1 MTGTK
6 DARARLLRAAEAMFY
21 EQGIGNTGID
31 ALTARAGVGKMS
43 LYRHFAGKDELVA
56 ETLRQRD
63 ERHRAWLLPDEPGDP
78 RDRLLG
84 VFDRIADAI
93 EGSGGTFRG
102 CPFVK
107 AVSELEDAGH
117 PAWPVAR
124 EHKARLTSALV
135 RLAAEAGAADAGRLA
150 GDLLVL
156 IDGAAVQGV
165 IRQDAAPVRAARRMA
180 ALVID
185 DAMEAGRRVGTRV
198 NDDAMEV
205 E

>member
-6 DARARLLRAAEAMFY
+6 DARVRLLRAAEAMFY

-31 ALTARAGVGKMS
+31 ALAARAGIGKMS

-63 ERHRAWLLPDEPGDP
+63 APHRAWLLPEEPGDP
-78 RDRLLG
+78 RDRLLA

-93 EGSGGTFRG
+93 ESGDATFRG

-107 AVSELEDAGH
+107 AVSELEDAAH
-117 PAWPVAR
+117 PAWAAAR

-135 RLAAEAGAADAGRLA
+135 RLAAEAGAADADRLA

-185 DAMEAGRRVGTRV
+185 DATGAR
-198 NDDAMEV
+198 
-205 E
+205 